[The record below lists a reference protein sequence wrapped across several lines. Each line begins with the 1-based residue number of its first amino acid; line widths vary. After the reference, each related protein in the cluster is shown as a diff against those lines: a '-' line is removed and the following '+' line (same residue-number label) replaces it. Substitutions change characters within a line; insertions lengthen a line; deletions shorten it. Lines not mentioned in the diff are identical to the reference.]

1 MALFDKFMD
10 FFCDHAAV
18 VNGNQMDLQQE
29 IAVVQEKVGPWVRVK
44 GFTDFSQFFLALH
57 LARAKKHP
65 FSVAY
70 IREDAPK
77 VGSLILKKTDPSI
90 KTIHYSNS
98 QNLAAMV
105 LTVR

>member
-1 MALFDKFMD
+1 MD
-10 FFCDHAAV
+10 WFCDQAAV
-18 VNGNQMDLQQE
+18 VNDNPVELQQE